1 MISDRTDLLAV
12 LSDGEFPKDF
22 PINPF
27 AREMSAS
34 LAAANVKDGSIA
46 FTFQLGK
53 QFLQGAGAVQ
63 GGIVSSLLDFT
74 IAMAIISQ
82 MAEGESI
89 STTDLNVQFLRP
101 SMPGPVRCAAQVVK
115 LGRRVAFGSGE
126 LCDMDGRALAT
137 ASATNLVLRKE

>member
-12 LSDGEFPKDF
+12 LSDGKLPKEF

-27 AREMSAS
+27 AREMSAC
-34 LAAANVKDGSIA
+34 LEAASVEEASI
-46 FTFQLGK
+46 TFSFNLGK
-53 QFLQGAGAVQ
+53 QFLQGAGAIQ

-74 IAMAIISQ
+74 IAMATISQ
-82 MAEGESI
+82 MGEDESI

-101 SMPGPVRCAAQVVK
+101 CMPGHVRCTGHVVK
-115 LGRRVAFGSGE
+115 RGRRVAFGTGE